1 MKAAQK
7 RITSANQNNEGV
19 RPMKR
24 REFLWKTG
32 ALALGAGLGSRL
44 TARADA
50 IKPGQVNAAKLGW
63 KISVQH
69 WTYRRVPLFEG
80 LEMAAAVGLRCFE
93 PRSILKLDAGRPSL
107 NANEDM
113 PDDAR
118 RELQSRI
125 GDLGISFPSVFAD
138 FNGQPDQAKRLL
150 EFWKSLGTEVVVC
163 EPPVKS
169 FDMLEP
175 LFAEYGM
182 QLAIHNHQRGKSD
195 YWHPDIVLDHAKN
208 RGKQVGACC
217 DVGQWTR
224 SDLKPVECLRKLKD
238 RMISFHLK
246 DVLTMG
252 DLDCRNT
259 VIGEGAADCA
269 NCLKELKNLG
279 YRALVTID
287 FEHDTP
293 ALQEDMT
300 QNIAFIEEQA
310 RRLLA
315 RPGEE

>member
-1 MKAAQK
+1 MKMQPAQK
-7 RITSANQNNEGV
+7 SIVSENQDSPGG
-19 RPMKR
+19 PMRR
-24 REFLWKTG
+24 REFLGKSG
-32 ALALGAGLGSRL
+32 ALALGVGLGPRL
-44 TARADA
+44 SALADA
-50 IKPGQVNAAKLGW
+50 AKPGQINATKLGW

-80 LEMAAAVGLRCFE
+80 LELAAAVGLRCFE
-93 PRSILKLDAGRPSL
+93 PRSILKLDARRPGV

-113 PDDAR
+113 PEDAR
-118 RELQSRI
+118 RALQSRI
-125 GDLGISFPSVFAD
+125 QDLGISFPSVFAD

-150 EFWKSLGTEVVVC
+150 EFWKSFGTEVVVA
-163 EPPVKS
+163 EPPIQS
-169 FDMLEP
+169 FDLLEP

-195 YWHPDIVLDHAKN
+195 YWHPDIVLDHAKK

-224 SDLKPVECLRKLKD
+224 SDLPPVECLRKIGRD

-246 DVLTMG
+246 DVLTKG

-269 NCLKELKNLG
+269 NCLKEIKHLG

-293 ALQEDMT
+293 KLQEDMAR
-300 QNIAFIEEQA
+300 NIAFIEAQA
-310 RRLLA
+310 RLLVTA
-315 RPGEE
+315 